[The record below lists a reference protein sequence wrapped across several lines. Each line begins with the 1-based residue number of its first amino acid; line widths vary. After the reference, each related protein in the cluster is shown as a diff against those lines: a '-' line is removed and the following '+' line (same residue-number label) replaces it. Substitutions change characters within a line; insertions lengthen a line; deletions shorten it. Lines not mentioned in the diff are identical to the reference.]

1 MSLATP
7 VSVRAELER
16 RSARAEALAADAPP
30 AREPLLFVAALFR
43 AQAAFAAAI
52 ESLPLCGRL
61 AEDLERLLPSS
72 EPLLRI
78 VADRGPELLVEQSLA
93 RLDDDASTARSRLLL
108 YWSGEVS
115 SRDDYLSR
123 AILRPYA
130 EVLRGR
136 GVSPDRLHRP
146 RHCPH
151 CGGAPIISTR
161 RSIPEA
167 EAGIRM
173 LHCALCALEW
183 NINRISCPACG
194 EEDPARLPVY
204 RSEAH
209 PAVRIEACETCRRY
223 VKSIDLTQ
231 DARPIAEVDDLV
243 SLAMDLWAGE
253 EGFSRIEPGLA
264 GV

>member
-1 MSLATP
+1 MTVAVP

-16 RSARAEALAADAPP
+16 RSARAEALVAAAPA
-30 AREPLLFVAALFR
+30 AREPLRFVAALFR
-43 AQAAFAAAI
+43 AQGVFAAAV
-52 ESLPLCGRL
+52 ESLPLAGRL
-61 AEDLERLLPSS
+61 TEDVELLLPLA

-78 VADRGPELLVEQSLA
+78 VADRGPELLVEQSLS
-93 RLDDDASTARSRLLL
+93 RLDDDASTARNRLLL

-151 CGGAPIISTR
+151 CGGAPAISTR
-161 RSIPEA
+161 RAIPEA

-194 EEDPARLPVY
+194 EEDPDRLPLY

-209 PAVRIEACETCRRY
+209 AAVRIEACETCRRY
-223 VKSIDLTQ
+223 LKSIDLTQ

-243 SLAMDLWAGE
+243 TLAMDLWAVE
-253 EGFSRIEPGLA
+253 EGFTRIEPGLA
-264 GV
+264 GL